1 MTNVSTVSILKS
13 EIEWLEQN
21 GEKVPR
27 LKRKIAREHLN
38 DRVAMIE
45 EEEAILSNAKKV
57 LASEIKE
64 TKVKRGRPKKE
75 EIYYEG

>member
-1 MTNVSTVSILKS
+1 MTNLLTVTVLKS
-13 EIEWLEQN
+13 EIEWLEEN
-21 GEKVPR
+21 SGKVPR

-38 DRVAMIE
+38 DRVLML
-45 EEEAILSNAKKV
+45 EEEAVKVDNAKKV

-75 EIYYEG
+75 EIYNE

>member
-45 EEEAILSNAKKV
+45 EEEVTLNNAKKV
-57 LASEIKE
+57 LDSGAK
-64 TKVKRGRPKKE
+64 TKRGRPKKE
-75 EIYYEG
+75 EIYK